1 MCRLLLWYNIW
12 FCNISVVIYQKS
24 VIAVNHQI
32 SITTDQ
38 SFKLF
43 LDCIDL
49 LCFSTVARFDAILTL
64 LFYSSGDSLLV
75 SDGLQWLEASLE
87 TSTEK
92 VNTYYSSRKLRFI
105 FLRLW
110 CKQYLWRITIHHHA
124 RWARNKAC
132 CARIF

>member
-1 MCRLLLWYNIW
+1 M
-12 FCNISVVIYQKS
+12 S
-24 VIAVNHQI
+24 HQI

-64 LFYSSGDSLLV
+64 LLYSSGDSLLV

-87 TSTEK
+87 TSIEK
-92 VNTYYSSRKLRFI
+92 VNKYYS
-105 FLRLW
+105 
-110 CKQYLWRITIHHHA
+110 
-124 RWARNKAC
+124 
-132 CARIF
+132 